1 MSRRHLPSGAQA
13 VSWGIGCL
21 AQSSKSWRWL
31 AVVLPQEAASF
42 VGTYYT
48 ILVQPKDSATIRFL
62 ADHAPWTPILD
73 PLEPI
78 ESLRASV
85 SIEREIARVDPG
97 QR

>member
-1 MSRRHLPSGAQA
+1 MCTL
-13 VSWGIGCL
+13 
-21 AQSSKSWRWL
+21 
-31 AVVLPQEAASF
+31 
-42 VGTYYT
+42 
-48 ILVQPKDSATIRFL
+48 RFL

-85 SIEREIARVDPG
+85 SIEREIARVDSYVDPG